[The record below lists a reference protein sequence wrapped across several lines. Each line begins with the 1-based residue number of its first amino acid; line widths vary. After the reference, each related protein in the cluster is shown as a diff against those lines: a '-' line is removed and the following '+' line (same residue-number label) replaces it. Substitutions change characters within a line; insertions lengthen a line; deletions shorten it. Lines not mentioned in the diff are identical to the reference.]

1 MSEATD
7 TTEPQHPGHRKDQQ
21 NDGAQES
28 RRDQEQSH
36 VPESDQGKQNE
47 PQNQNDQVNKRDSET
62 EARHHLIETYSGP
75 SVHDM
80 ISTHT
85 LAENIIKYGSQ
96 ILDDENMAL
105 LKCFVNDPDSREQ
118 ILTDIHIEDVDGVT
132 GQYHGSLAGF
142 IVMRHKSEVGETV
155 EPVLTNDEIETLKEW
170 FRTEEEGSATG
181 HRLRGSQGSH
191 LEETRKGS

>member
-1 MSEATD
+1 MASIYASTNEM
-7 TTEPQHPGHRKDQQ
+7 TETAQPQHPGHRKDPQ
-21 NDGAQES
+21 NEQIQES
-28 RRDQEQSH
+28 RKEQEQGLDLGNPN
-36 VPESDQGKQNE
+36 V
-47 PQNQNDQVNKRDSET
+47 QVVEDSSEQDS
-62 EARHHLIETYSGP
+62 RHHLIDTYDGP

-85 LAENIIKYGSQ
+85 LAENIIKYGPK

-105 LKCFVNDPDSREQ
+105 LKRFVMDPDSREQ

-142 IVMRHKSEVGETV
+142 IVMRHKTEVGETV

-170 FRTEEEGSATG
+170 FRTEEEGSAGIRRTG
-181 HRLRGSQGSH
+181 RHS
-191 LEETRKGS
+191 EEHRKGS